1 MNDIIKKCSALLAVG
16 AVVLTLAFPSSVL
29 AGSATKPREEKG
41 AQSAFENPSMIGCN
55 VCSQEAS
62 TTGKQCATGSG
73 LLYWL
78 SASGD
83 APLVSKGVR
92 AFDCAN
98 GTHLSGLTAS
108 GAIGP
113 KVVACAG
120 ATSTHGNLSPW
131 EPGKSAPARFENG
144 LAIKTDDTSI
154 LAQACYRKDSGVNP

>member
-1 MNDIIKKCSALLAVG
+1 MNKNLKKFGALLG
-16 AVVLTLAFPSSVL
+16 AAAIVLTMAFPSSVL
-29 AGSATKPREEKG
+29 AGAATKPREQKG

-55 VCSQEAS
+55 ICSVDAS

-78 SASGD
+78 SVSGD
-83 APLVSKGVR
+83 GSVAGKGVR

-113 KVVACAG
+113 KVYACAT
-120 ATSTHGNLSPW
+120 ATYSQGNLSPW
-131 EPGKSAPARFENG
+131 EPGKSAPARFETG
-144 LAIKTDDTSI
+144 LAMKTDDAGVY
-154 LAQACYRKDSGVNP
+154 AQACWRYDSGVNP

>member
-1 MNDIIKKCSALLAVG
+1 MKNLIKKFGALLGVG
-16 AVVLTLAFPSSVL
+16 AVVMTMAFPSSVL
-29 AGSATKPREEKG
+29 AGSATKPREAKG
-41 AQSAFENPSMIGCN
+41 NQSSFENPSMIGCN
-55 VCSQEAS
+55 VCSVDAS

-83 APLVSKGVR
+83 NVSGKGVR

-113 KVVACAG
+113 KVYACAG
-120 ATSTHGNLSPW
+120 SSSFPQGNLSPW
-131 EPGKSAPARFENG
+131 DPGRSAPARFENG
-144 LAIKTDDTSI
+144 LAIKTDDSGI
-154 LAQACYRKDSGVNP
+154 YAQACWRYDSGVNP